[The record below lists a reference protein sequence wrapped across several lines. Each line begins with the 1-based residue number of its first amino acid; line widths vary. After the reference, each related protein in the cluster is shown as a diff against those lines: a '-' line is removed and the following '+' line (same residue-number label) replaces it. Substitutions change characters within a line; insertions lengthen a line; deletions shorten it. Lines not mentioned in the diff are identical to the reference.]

1 MSSGFMQVLS
11 AYLHILGVATY
22 LGGSIIMEFVVGPAQ
37 KAIPPAQAQVMG
49 KKTADRF
56 LIFVWSALALILISG
71 IMRVYAIGQESYLFG
86 SHLWDTDKGLTLMA
100 MVILWCV
107 LVVNGSIITFVLR
120 PKLVGRT
127 GAGVSA
133 TQVQSH
139 QQGQIKAAEWVERI
153 TRIDLGI
160 ALLVALLGSALQY
173 GGIQM
178 LWQF

>member
-1 MSSGFMQVLS
+1 MTSQFMKVLS
-11 AYLHILGVATY
+11 AYLHVLGVAVY

-56 LIFVWSALALILISG
+56 LVFVWSALGLIVISG
-71 IMRVYAIGQESYLFG
+71 IMRLYSTGTEMFITGAA
-86 SHLWDTDKGLTLMA
+86 LWDNSYGRTLLA

-107 LVVNGSIITFVLR
+107 LVINGSIITFVLR

-133 TQVQSH
+133 TQVTAH
-139 QQGQIKAAEWVERI
+139 QEGQMKAAEWVERI
-153 TRIDLGI
+153 SRIDLGI
-160 ALLVALLGSALQY
+160 ALVVALLGTALQF
-173 GGIQM
+173 GGIESI
-178 LWQF
+178 F